1 MKKAF
6 LLLLATLPFAGM
18 AQDSTSAG
26 KRFTQELG
34 VNSVLLVKQLIS
46 NDPDAALEQL
56 PYQVIYTLQSNRTK
70 MGFRAGL
77 GLTVS
82 RSETEIQGL
91 NKPRVINSSSFAM
104 RAGINK
110 NFLDH
115 KKIVANSFIDVITS
129 RTATRTET
137 QTSLGPGIDVITIL
151 ENENSAFGLDLGF
164 GVKYKFNQHIS
175 LYTEVPLQIAATTS
189 SNYDSQIVQGSG
201 NTTTIS
207 KGSGIDSRIFLP
219 TTLFL
224 VISF

>member
-6 LLLLATLPFAGM
+6 LLFLAIMPFAVM

-46 NDPDAALEQL
+46 NDPDATLEQL

-77 GLTVS
+77 GLTAS
-82 RSETEIQGL
+82 KTETEIQGL
-91 NKPRVINSSSFAM
+91 NKPRVITSTSFAM
-104 RAGINK
+104 RAGVNK
-110 NFLDH
+110 NFLSH
-115 KKIVANSFIDVITS
+115 KRIVANSFIDVITS
-129 RTATRTET
+129 RNFSRTET
-137 QTSLGPGIDVITIL
+137 QTSLGPGASIITIL
-151 ENENSAFGLDLGF
+151 ENNNNAFGLDLGF

-189 SNYDSQIVQGSG
+189 SSYDSQIVQGGG

-207 KGSGIDSRIFLP
+207 KGSGFDTRIFLP